1 MCKKKNVAI
10 TIDDKIVMIKNLPFN
25 MTKEEVINMA
35 LYELN
40 LDSSNKYKYQSLS
53 KFIIEDKNL
62 NFSDKVVIQVD
73 YLEVIDRVVA

>member
-25 MTKEEVINMA
+25 MTKEEVINIA
-35 LYELN
+35 LYELD
-40 LDSSNKYKYQSLS
+40 LGSSNKYKYQSLS
-53 KFIIEDKNL
+53 KFIVEDKNL
-62 NFSDKVVIQVD
+62 NFSDKIVIQVD